1 MVFTSHHT
9 PSPSLIQSAIQTSV
23 FSMCVVVLLSA
34 TTAAL
39 RRNPVSESGVMPVSK
54 LLLLLKLLTLLTEIS
69 LLVGVGQVEAV
80 RMRTY
85 SLHITTYICMYV
97 RCGVLFMCGAFW
109 TKANFNWQPT
119 AVVVAVAQC
128 RRFFFLFLLLLLIL
142 CCMVAASLSSF
153 KIYRYIRRIL
163 YVYGSNVFYVSATRT
178 LTLMYP

>member
-128 RRFFFLFLLLLLIL
+128 RRFFFF
-142 CCMVAASLSSF
+142 CFFCW
-153 KIYRYIRRIL
+153 
-163 YVYGSNVFYVSATRT
+163 FYVAWLPLHCQALRYTGIFAEFYMYMAQT
-178 LTLMYP
+178 CFMYPQHVH